1 MNSVC
6 KRKLMK
12 FAQSISFKPAS
23 LHQLVCFVV
32 LTFALL
38 SHASQVQAPVVEKG
52 LVSYWSF
59 DKADVEGE
67 IVKDGWGKKR
77 WGLFWFS
84 QTSDR

>member
-1 MNSVC
+1 
-6 KRKLMK
+6 MK
-12 FAQSISFKPAS
+12 FAQSISFKPSS

-38 SHASQVQAPVVEKG
+38 SHASQVQAQVVEKG

-59 DKADVEGE
+59 DKADVEGK